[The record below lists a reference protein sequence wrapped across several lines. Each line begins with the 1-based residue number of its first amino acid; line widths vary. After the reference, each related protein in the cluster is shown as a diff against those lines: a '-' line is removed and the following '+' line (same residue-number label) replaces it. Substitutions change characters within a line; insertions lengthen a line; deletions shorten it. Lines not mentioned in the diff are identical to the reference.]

1 MVIQVIK
8 NFLYIFEDGSENF
21 MILKKC
27 YEKNKESVSEDDK
40 VVFIVISKGYCKIKE
55 KEKEKQIQ
63 ELNKR
68 FNSSKNLEQKEIVEK
83 NKISKLE
90 ENKIKEKEIVYCFEI
105 GKIK

>member
-1 MVIQVIK
+1 MIIQVIK

-21 MILKKC
+21 MILKNW
-27 YEKNKESVSEDDK
+27 YEKNKESVSEGDK
-40 VVFIVISKGYCKIKE
+40 VVFIVISKGYYKFKE

-68 FNSSKNLEQKEIVEK
+68 FNSFKNLEQKEIVEI
-83 NKISKLE
+83 NKIANLE
-90 ENKIKEKEIVYCFEI
+90 KNNIKEKEIDFCFEI

>member
-1 MVIQVIK
+1 MIIQVIK

-21 MILKKC
+21 MILKNW

-40 VVFIVISKGYCKIKE
+40 AVFIVISKGYYKIKE

-68 FNSSKNLEQKEIVEK
+68 FNSSKNLEQKEIVEI
-83 NKISKLE
+83 NKIANLE
-90 ENKIKEKEIVYCFEI
+90 ENNIKEKEIDYCFEI

>member
-1 MVIQVIK
+1 MIIQVIK

-21 MILKKC
+21 MILKNW
-27 YEKNKESVSEDDK
+27 YEKNKESVSEYDK
-40 VVFIVISKGYCKIKE
+40 VVFIVISKGYYKIKE

-68 FNSSKNLEQKEIVEK
+68 FNSSKNLEQKEIVEI
-83 NKISKLE
+83 NKIANLE
-90 ENKIKEKEIVYCFEI
+90 ENNIKEKEIDYCFEI